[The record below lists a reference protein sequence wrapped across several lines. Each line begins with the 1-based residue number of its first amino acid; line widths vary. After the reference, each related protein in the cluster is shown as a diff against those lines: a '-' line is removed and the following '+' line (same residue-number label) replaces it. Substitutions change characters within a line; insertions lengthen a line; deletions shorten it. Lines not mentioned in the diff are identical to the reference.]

1 MRRGTPWCSVL
12 SLACSAAW
20 LIAPATSAAADA
32 DLAARIVRLEKLVAE
47 LQAENQSLRTRVG
60 QLESPRSTPASQ
72 PAIAGRGNAAGQ
84 NQGNWRKLRHGATE
98 NEVEALLG
106 APEKVWALATMKQW
120 YYSSSGILGPYV
132 EFDTGTMTVKAWKE
146 P

>member
-1 MRRGTPWCSVL
+1 MRRGTPWYSVF

-32 DLAARIVRLEKLVAE
+32 DLATRVVRLEKLVAE

-60 QLESPRSTPASQ
+60 QLESPRSTPAKPE
-72 PAIAGRGNAAGQ
+72 PAATGDGWRNRT
-84 NQGNWRKLRHGATE
+84 NWRKLRRGGKE
-98 NEVEALLG
+98 SEVEALLG
-106 APEKVWALATMKQW
+106 SPLKVQADPLLSYWFYSPE
-120 YYSSSGILGPYV
+120 GILGPHV
-132 EFDTGTMTVKAWKE
+132 VFSSTNNMTVGGWKE